1 MSKNSTSQKSM
12 RYEIPEIMPV
22 LPVRNIVLFPMI
34 SVPMMIGRPRSI
46 KLIDDVLLSNRFVT
60 VVAQRDPEIEDPSKE
75 DLYDVGCVGI
85 ILKMVRYPDGQMRT
99 LIQGVARAK
108 IEEFVSTEPY
118 FTARVSQIKEH
129 LESTSASDAKLNLLK
144 KRFQILS
151 EHPQVISR
159 ELVSSVLSSNDLSFL
174 TDIIA
179 VNLNLKLSEL
189 QYLLA
194 EGDINNRVDIVMQ
207 YLNKEIEVMEI
218 GSKIQNDVRQQIDRS
233 QREYY
238 LREQLKAIKKEL
250 GDEDGEQEIQEFK
263 DKLMKLRLPDEVRKE
278 AERELSRM
286 ERMHPESA
294 EYTVSRTYLDWIC
307 ELPWNISTQDN
318 LDIENVKKI
327 LDEDHYGLE
336 RVKDR
341 IVEYLAVRRLKDDMK
356 GPILCFVGPPGV
368 GKTSLGRSI
377 ARAIGRKF
385 ERLSLGGIKDEAEIR
400 GHRRTY
406 VGALPG
412 RIIRALRK
420 VGSDNPIIML
430 DEVDKLGMD
439 FRGDPSSALLEVL
452 DPEQNNTFT
461 DHYLDVPFDLSKVLF
476 ITTANLVDPI
486 PPPLLD
492 RMEVIELPGY
502 IVEEKLMIARNHLIP
517 KQIRENGLTDA
528 IIEFGDDAVLK
539 IINSY
544 TREAG
549 VRNLE
554 RVIASVCRKIAR
566 NVAMGDKNK
575 AYVSEEKIVE
585 LLGPPKHFSEILER
599 TDIPGV
605 AIGLA
610 WTPVG
615 GEILFIEA
623 TMMKG
628 SRGFSLTGK
637 LGEVMSESAQA
648 ALAYIRSNARRFGI
662 DEDFF
667 QKGDIHVHIPAGAIP
682 KDGPSAGITIA
693 VAIVSLLT
701 GKLVRSDTAMT
712 GEITLRGKVLPV
724 GGIKE
729 KVLAA
734 ARMGISRIIL
744 PKYNEADLADIPE
757 NIRAKLQFIPVTAM
771 DEVLKNSIVDFS
783 LLESQP
789 SDTKRDGRRQRNRQ
803 A

>member
-1 MSKNSTSQKSM
+1 MSKGSGVSKGFK
-12 RYEIPEIMPV
+12 YEIPEKLPV
-22 LPVRNIVLFPMI
+22 LPVRNIVLFPMT
-34 SVPMMIGRPRSI
+34 SMPMMIGRQKSI
-46 KLIDDVLLSNRFVT
+46 KLIDDVLVTNRFVAI
-60 VVAQRDPEIEDPSKE
+60 VAQKDPEIEDPKE
-75 DLYDVGCVGI
+75 SDLYDVGCAGI
-85 ILKMVRYPDGQMRT
+85 VLKMMKFPDGQMRT
-99 LIQGVARAK
+99 LIQGISRIK
-108 IEEFVSTEPY
+108 IEEFLESEPY
-118 FTARVSQIKEH
+118 FTARISQIKESFNPEPDAQNEIITVKKKFSILADH
-129 LESTSASDAKLNLLK
+129 SPVIQKDLVNTVIASEDPG
-144 KRFQILS
+144 FI
-151 EHPQVISR
+151 
-159 ELVSSVLSSNDLSFL
+159 
-174 TDIIA
+174 TDVVA
-179 VNLNLKLSEL
+179 LNLNLKLQEL
-189 QYLLA
+189 QEFLA
-194 EGDINNRVDIVMQ
+194 EGNINKRLNRV
-207 YLNKEIEVMEI
+207 LEHLEREVEMLEL
-218 GSKIQNDVRQQIDRS
+218 GNKIQDNVRQQIDKS

-250 GDEDGEQEIQEFK
+250 GDDEGERDIQELRE
-263 DKLMKLRLPDEVRKE
+263 KLSKLNLPEEVRKE
-278 AERELSRM
+278 AERELARM
-286 ERMHPESA
+286 EKMHPESA

-307 ELPWNISTQDN
+307 ELPWNISTRDN

-327 LDEDHYGLE
+327 LDEDHYGLDK
-336 RVKDR
+336 VKDR
-341 IVEYLAVRRLKDDMK
+341 IIEYLAVRKLKDDMK

-377 ARAIGRKF
+377 ARAMGRKF
-385 ERLSLGGIKDEAEIR
+385 ERLSLGGIRDEAEIR

-420 VGSDNPIIML
+420 VGSNNPVIML

-439 FRGDPSSALLEVL
+439 FRGDPASALLEVL

-476 ITTANLVDPI
+476 ITTANLIDPI

-492 RMEVIELPGY
+492 RMEVIEIPGY
-502 IVEEKLMIARNHLIP
+502 ILEEKHMIARRHLIP
-517 KQIRENGLTDA
+517 KQIRENGLSQDLIEFEDSGIYK
-528 IIEFGDDAVLK
+528 IIE
-539 IINSY
+539 SY

-554 RVIASVCRKIAR
+554 RVIATICRKVAR
-566 NVAMGDKNK
+566 NVAMGKGSKEIVD
-575 AYVSEEKIVE
+575 EKKVVE
-585 LLGPPKHFSEILER
+585 LLGPEKHFSEIVER
-599 TDIPGV
+599 TNIPGV

-623 TMMKG
+623 TRMKG
-628 SRGFSLTGK
+628 SRGFTLTGK

-648 ALAYIRSNARRFGI
+648 ALAYIRSNAKRFGI

-693 VAIVSLLT
+693 TAIVSLLT
-701 GKLVRSDTAMT
+701 HKLVRSDTAMT

-734 ARMGISRIIL
+734 ARTGITRIIL
-744 PKYNEADLADIPE
+744 PKYNESDLADIPE
-757 NIRAKLQFIPVTAM
+757 NIRSKLTFIPVSTI
-771 DEVLKNSIVDFS
+771 DEVLINAINDFDIRD
-783 LLESQP
+783 
-789 SDTKRDGRRQRNRQ
+789 SDERKRRSKPKDK
-803 A
+803 

>member
-1 MSKNSTSQKSM
+1 MSKSSTISKGLK
-12 RYEIPEIMPV
+12 YEIPEKIPV
-22 LPVRNIVLFPMI
+22 LPVRNIVLFPML
-34 SVPMMIGRPRSI
+34 SMPMMIGRQKSV
-46 KLIDDVLLSNRFVT
+46 KLIDDVLITNRFVAI
-60 VVAQRDPEIEDPSKE
+60 VAQKDPDIEDPKE
-75 DLYDVGCVGI
+75 SDLYDVGCVGI
-85 ILKMVRYPDGQMRT
+85 VLKMMKYPDGQMRT
-99 LIQGVARAK
+99 LIQGISRIK
-108 IEEFVSTEPY
+108 IEEFLGSDPY
-118 FTARVSQIKEH
+118 FTARISQIKEDFTAGPDSQ
-129 LESTSASDAKLNLLK
+129 EKLVDLK
-144 KRFQILS
+144 KKFSVLADNS
-151 EHPQVISR
+151 PVIQKD
-159 ELVSSVLSSNDLSFL
+159 LVSTVMDNDDPSFL
-174 TDIIA
+174 TDVVAI
-179 VNLNLKLSEL
+179 NLNLKLPQLQEL
-189 QYLLA
+189 LG
-194 EGDINNRVDIVMQ
+194 EGNINLRLEKILDYMNR
-207 YLNKEIEVMEI
+207 EIDMLEL
-218 GSKIQNDVRQQIDRS
+218 GNKIQDNVKQQIDKS

-250 GDEDGEQEIQEFK
+250 GDDDGEQDIQELK
-263 DKLMKLRLPDEVRKE
+263 DKLSRLNLPEEVRKE

-286 ERMHPESA
+286 EKMHPESA

-318 LDIENVKKI
+318 LDVDYVKKI

-336 RVKDR
+336 KVKDR
-341 IVEYLAVRRLKDDMK
+341 IIEYLAVRKLKDDMK

-368 GKTSLGRSI
+368 GKTSLGKSI
-377 ARAIGRKF
+377 ARAMGRKF
-385 ERLSLGGIKDEAEIR
+385 ERLSLGGIRDEAEIR

-420 VGSDNPIIML
+420 VGSNNPIIML

-439 FRGDPSSALLEVL
+439 FRGDPASALLEVL

-476 ITTANLVDPI
+476 ITTANLMDPI

-492 RMEVIELPGY
+492 RMEVIEIPGY
-502 IVEEKLMIARNHLIP
+502 ILEEKQMIAKRHLIP
-517 KQIRENGLTDA
+517 KQIRENGLSQDLLEFEDSGIMK
-528 IIEFGDDAVLK
+528 IIE
-539 IINSY
+539 SY

-554 RVIASVCRKIAR
+554 RVIATICRKIAR
-566 NVAMGDKNK
+566 NVAMGRK
-575 AYVSEEKIVE
+575 EKETINEKRVIE
-585 LLGPPKHFSEILER
+585 LLGPEKHFSEIIER
-599 TDIPGV
+599 TNIPGV

-623 TMMKG
+623 IRMKG
-628 SRGFSLTGK
+628 ARGFSLTGK

-648 ALAYIRSNARRFGI
+648 ALAYIRSNATRFGI

-693 VAIVSLLT
+693 TAIVSLLT
-701 GKLVRSDTAMT
+701 HKLIRSDTAMT

-757 NIRAKLQFIPVTAM
+757 NIRSKLTFIPVSTI
-771 DEVLKNSIVDFS
+771 DEVLKNAISDFTIV
-783 LLESQP
+783 ENGA
-789 SDTKRDGRRQRNRQ
+789 KRERRNSKNQKR
-803 A
+803 

>member
-1 MSKNSTSQKSM
+1 MSKNPASQKIK
-12 RYEIPEIMPV
+12 YEIPEKMPV
-22 LPVRNIVLFPMI
+22 LPVRNIVLFPMV
-34 SVPMMIGRPRSI
+34 SMPMMIGREKSI
-46 KLIDDVLLSNRFVT
+46 RLIDDVLVSNRFVAI
-60 VVAQRDPEIEDPSKE
+60 VAQKDPDIEDPKE
-75 DLYDVGCVGI
+75 SDLYRVGCVGI
-85 ILKMVRYPDGQMRT
+85 VLKMMKFPDGQMRT
-99 LIQGVARAK
+99 LIQGIAR
-108 IEEFVSTEPY
+108 INVEEFLSSEPY
-118 FTARVSQIKEH
+118 FTARISQIR
-129 LESTSASDAKLNLLK
+129 ESFEQSGNAQVQISALK
-144 KRFQILS
+144 RSFQILS
-151 EHPQVISR
+151 DHSPIIPK
-159 ELVSSVLSSNDLSFL
+159 ELVNTVINSDDPSFL

-179 VNLNLKLSEL
+179 INLNLKLPEL
-189 QYLLA
+189 QELLA
-194 EGDINNRVDIVMQ
+194 EGDVNKRIEKVLNHLNR
-207 YLNKEIEVMEI
+207 EIEVLEL
-218 GSKIQNDVRQQIDRS
+218 GNKIQDNVRRQIDRS

-250 GDEDGEQEIQEFK
+250 GDDDGEQEIQEFREK
-263 DKLMKLRLPDEVRKE
+263 IEKLGLPEEVRKE

-286 ERMHPESA
+286 EKMHPESA

-307 ELPWNISTQDN
+307 ALPWNVSTEDN
-318 LDIENVKKI
+318 LDIENVKRI
-327 LDEDHYGLE
+327 LDEDHFGLE
-336 RVKDR
+336 KVKDR
-341 IVEYLAVRRLKDDMK
+341 IIEYLAVRRLKSDMR

-377 ARAIGRKF
+377 ARAMGRKF
-385 ERLSLGGIKDEAEIR
+385 ERLSLGGIRDEAEIR

-420 VGSDNPIIML
+420 VGSNNPIIML

-439 FRGDPSSALLEVL
+439 FRGDPASALLEVL
-452 DPEQNNTFT
+452 DPEQNFSFT

-476 ITTANLVDPI
+476 ITTANLMDPI
-486 PPPLLD
+486 PAPLLD
-492 RMEVIELPGY
+492 RMEIIEIPGY
-502 IVEEKLMIARNHLIP
+502 IVEEKLMIAKKHLIP
-517 KQIRENGLTDA
+517 KQIRENGLSNELIEFTDEA
-528 IIEFGDDAVLK
+528 IIK
-539 IINSY
+539 IITSY

-566 NVAMGDKNK
+566 NVAMGKKDK
-575 AYVSEEKIVE
+575 ALIDEKMLVE
-585 LLGPPKHFSEILER
+585 LLGPEKHFSEIVER

-623 TMMKG
+623 TKMKG
-628 SRGFSLTGK
+628 SKGFSLTGK

-648 ALAYIRSNARRFGI
+648 ALAYIRSNASKFGI

-667 QKGDIHVHIPAGAIP
+667 EKGDIHVHIPAGAIP

-693 VAIVSLLT
+693 TAIVSLLT

-734 ARMGISRIIL
+734 ARMGITRIIL
-744 PKYNEADLADIPE
+744 PKNNEADLADIPE
-757 NIRAKLQFIPVTAM
+757 NIRSKLTFIPVSSM
-771 DEVLKNSIVDFS
+771 DEVLKNAIVGFEPTMS
-783 LLESQP
+783 TGEENKRCV
-789 SDTKRDGRRQRNRQ
+789 TKKKSK
-803 A
+803 

>member
-1 MSKNSTSQKSM
+1 MSKNSPSQKGM
-12 RYEIPEIMPV
+12 RYEIPEIIPV
-22 LPVRNIVLFPMI
+22 LPVRNIILFPMI
-34 SVPMMIGRPRSI
+34 SMPMMIGRQRSI

-75 DLYDVGCVGI
+75 DLYDIGCVGI
-85 ILKMVRYPDGQMRT
+85 VLKMVRYPDGQTRT

-129 LESTSASDAKLNLLK
+129 LESTFASDAKLSALK
-144 KRFQILS
+144 RSFQILS
-151 EHPQVISR
+151 EHSQVIPKD
-159 ELVSSVLSSNDLSFL
+159 LVNSVLSNDDPSFL

-179 VNLNLKLSEL
+179 INLNLKLSEL
-189 QYLLA
+189 QYLLG
-194 EGDINNRVDIVMQ
+194 EGNINNRVDMVMQ
-207 YLNKEIEVMEI
+207 YLNKEIEVMEL
-218 GSKIQNDVRQQIDRS
+218 GSKIQNDVRRQIDRS

-250 GDEDGEQEIQEFK
+250 GDEDDEQEVQEFK
-263 DKLMKLRLPDEVRKE
+263 DKLMRLRLPDEVRKE

-294 EYTVSRTYLDWIC
+294 EYTVTRTYLDWIC

-318 LDIENVKKI
+318 LDVENVKKI

-336 RVKDR
+336 KVKDR

-439 FRGDPSSALLEVL
+439 FRGDPASALLEVL

-476 ITTANLVDPI
+476 ITTANLIDPI

-502 IVEEKLMIARNHLIP
+502 IVEEKLMIAKNHLIP
-517 KQIRENGLTDA
+517 KQIRENGLADA
-528 IIEFGDDAVLK
+528 LIEFGDDAVLK

-554 RVIASVCRKIAR
+554 RVIATVCRKVAR
-566 NVAMGDKNK
+566 NVAMGDRNK
-575 AYVSEEKIVE
+575 TYVDEEKATE
-585 LLGPPKHFSEILER
+585 LLGPAKHFSEILER
-599 TDIPGV
+599 TDVHGV

-623 TMMKG
+623 TRMKG

-693 VAIVSLLT
+693 TAIVSLLT

-744 PKYNEADLADIPE
+744 PKYNEPDLADIPE
-757 NIRAKLQFIPVTAM
+757 NIRAKLQFIPVMAM

-789 SDTKRDGRRQRNRQ
+789 SDTKKNGRKQRNR
-803 A
+803 

>member
-1 MSKNSTSQKSM
+1 LK
-12 RYEIPEIMPV
+12 YEIPEKIPV
-22 LPVRNIVLFPMI
+22 LPVRNIVLFPML
-34 SVPMMIGRPRSI
+34 SMPMMIGRQKSV
-46 KLIDDVLLSNRFVT
+46 KLIDDVLITNRFVAI
-60 VVAQRDPEIEDPSKE
+60 VAQKDPDIEDPKE
-75 DLYDVGCVGI
+75 SDLYDVGCVGI
-85 ILKMVRYPDGQMRT
+85 VLKMMKYPDGQMRT
-99 LIQGVARAK
+99 LIQGISRIK
-108 IEEFVSTEPY
+108 IEEFLGSDPY
-118 FTARVSQIKEH
+118 FTARISQIKEDFTAGPDSQ
-129 LESTSASDAKLNLLK
+129 EKLVDLK
-144 KRFQILS
+144 KKFSVLADNS
-151 EHPQVISR
+151 PVIQKD
-159 ELVSSVLSSNDLSFL
+159 LVSTVMDNDDPSFL
-174 TDIIA
+174 TDVVAI
-179 VNLNLKLSEL
+179 NLNLKLPQLQEL
-189 QYLLA
+189 LG
-194 EGDINNRVDIVMQ
+194 EGNINLRLEKILDYMNR
-207 YLNKEIEVMEI
+207 EIDMLEL
-218 GSKIQNDVRQQIDRS
+218 GNKIQDNVKQQIDKS

-250 GDEDGEQEIQEFK
+250 GDDDGEQDIQELK
-263 DKLMKLRLPDEVRKE
+263 DKLSRLNLPEEVRKE

-286 ERMHPESA
+286 EKMHPESA

-318 LDIENVKKI
+318 LDVDYVKKI

-336 RVKDR
+336 KVKDR
-341 IVEYLAVRRLKDDMK
+341 IIEYLAVRKLKDDMK

-368 GKTSLGRSI
+368 GKTSLGKSI
-377 ARAIGRKF
+377 ARAMGRKF
-385 ERLSLGGIKDEAEIR
+385 ERLSLGGIRDEAEIR

-420 VGSDNPIIML
+420 VGSNNPIIML

-439 FRGDPSSALLEVL
+439 FRGDPASALLEVL

-476 ITTANLVDPI
+476 ITTANLMDPI

-492 RMEVIELPGY
+492 RMEVIEIPGY
-502 IVEEKLMIARNHLIP
+502 ILEEKQMIAKRHLIP
-517 KQIRENGLTDA
+517 KQIRENGLSQDLLEFEDSGIMK
-528 IIEFGDDAVLK
+528 IIE
-539 IINSY
+539 SY

-554 RVIASVCRKIAR
+554 RVIATICRKIAR
-566 NVAMGDKNK
+566 NVAMGRK
-575 AYVSEEKIVE
+575 EKETINEKRVIE
-585 LLGPPKHFSEILER
+585 LLGPEKHFSEIIER
-599 TDIPGV
+599 TNIPGV

-623 TMMKG
+623 IRMKG
-628 SRGFSLTGK
+628 ARGFSLTGK

-648 ALAYIRSNARRFGI
+648 ALAYIRSNATRFGI

-693 VAIVSLLT
+693 TAIVSLLT
-701 GKLVRSDTAMT
+701 HKLIRSDTAMT

-757 NIRAKLQFIPVTAM
+757 NIRSKLTFIPVSTI
-771 DEVLKNSIVDFS
+771 DEVLKNAISDFTIV
-783 LLESQP
+783 ENGA
-789 SDTKRDGRRQRNRQ
+789 KRERRNSKNQKR
-803 A
+803 

>member
-1 MSKNSTSQKSM
+1 MSKNSGLETGM
-12 RYEIPEIMPV
+12 RYKIPETIPV
-22 LPVRNIVLFPMI
+22 LPVRNIVLFPML
-34 SVPMMIGRPRSI
+34 SMPMMIGRQKSI
-46 KLIDDVLLSNRFVT
+46 KLIDDVLVSNRFVAI
-60 VVAQRDPEIEDPSKE
+60 VAQKDPDIEDPKE
-75 DLYDVGCVGI
+75 DDLYDVGCVGI
-85 ILKMVRYPDGQMRT
+85 VLKMMKYPDGQMRT
-99 LIQGVARAK
+99 LIQGISRVR
-108 IEEFVSTEPY
+108 IEQFVSKEPY
-118 FTARVSQIKEH
+118 FTARISQIKEYY
-129 LESTSASDAKLNLLK
+129 EASDKYKEKLVEIK
-144 KRFQILS
+144 KNFNMLA
-151 EHPQVISR
+151 EHMPNMQR
-159 ELVSSVLSSNDLSFL
+159 ELFSAIMTSEDPSFL

-179 VNLNLKLSEL
+179 LNLNLKLSDLQELLKEENINKRVDKIL
-189 QYLLA
+189 QY
-194 EGDINNRVDIVMQ
+194 IKN
-207 YLNKEIEVMEI
+207 EIELLEI
-218 GSKIQNDVRQQIDRS
+218 GNKIQNDVKQQIDRS

-250 GDEDGEQEIQEFK
+250 GDEDDEQDIREIRE
-263 DKLMKLRLPDEVRKE
+263 KLAKLQLPDEVRKE

-286 ERMHPESA
+286 EKMHPESA

-307 ELPWNISTQDN
+307 ELPWNVSTKDN
-318 LDIENVKKI
+318 LDVENVKKI
-327 LDEDHYGLE
+327 LDEDHYGLDKI
-336 RVKDR
+336 KDR
-341 IVEYLAVRRLKDDMK
+341 IVEYLAVRKLKDDMK

-377 ARAIGRKF
+377 ARALGRKF
-385 ERLSLGGIKDEAEIR
+385 ERLSLGGIRDEAEIR

-439 FRGDPSSALLEVL
+439 FRGDPASALLEVL
-452 DPEQNNTFT
+452 DPEQNYSFT

-476 ITTANLVDPI
+476 ITTANLIDPI

-492 RMEVIELPGY
+492 RMELIELPGY
-502 IVEEKLMIARNHLIP
+502 IIEEKVMIAKNHLIP
-517 KQIRENGLTDA
+517 KQIRENGLSDRL
-528 IIEFGDDAVLK
+528 IEFGDDAILK
-539 IINSY
+539 IISTY

-554 RVIASVCRKIAR
+554 RVIATVCRKVAR
-566 NVAMGDKNK
+566 NVAMGESNK
-575 AYVSEEKIVE
+575 TYIDEKKVSD
-585 LLGPPKHFSEILER
+585 LLGPGKHFSEILER

-623 TMMKG
+623 TRMKG
-628 SRGFSLTGK
+628 ARGFTLTGK

-648 ALAYIRSNARRFGI
+648 ALAYIRSNARRIGV

-667 QKGDIHVHIPAGAIP
+667 QKEDIHVHIPAGAIP

-693 VAIVSLLT
+693 TAIVSLLT

-744 PKYNEADLADIPE
+744 PRYNEADLADIPE
-757 NIRAKLQFIPVTAM
+757 NIRSKLQFILVTSI
-771 DEVLKNSIVDFS
+771 DEVLKNSINDFDI
-783 LLESQP
+783 P
-789 SDTKRDGRRQRNRQ
+789 DGHNKIEKKNGRKNKK
-803 A
+803 

>member
-1 MSKNSTSQKSM
+1 MSKNSGFQKGL
-12 RYEIPEIMPV
+12 RYDIPERLPI
-22 LPVRNIVLFPMI
+22 LPVRNIVLFPML
-34 SVPMMIGRPRSI
+34 SMPMMIGRKKSI
-46 KLIDDVLLSNRFVT
+46 RLIDDVLTGNRFVGI
-60 VVAQRDPEIEDPSKE
+60 VAQKDPDIEDPKEE
-75 DLYDVGCVGI
+75 DLYRVGCVGI
-85 ILKMVRYPDGQMRT
+85 VLKMMKFPDGQMRT
-99 LIQGVARAK
+99 LIQGISRIK
-108 IEEFVSTEPY
+108 IDEILSSEPY
-118 FTARVSQIKEH
+118 FTAKISQIKEVY
-129 LESTSASDAKLNLLK
+129 ENTAEIQKKIDELK
-144 KRFQILS
+144 RDFNFLV
-151 EHPQVISR
+151 EHSPLIQKDI
-159 ELVSSVLSSNDLSFL
+159 VSSIASSDDPSFL
-174 TDIIA
+174 VDIIA
-179 VNLNLKLSEL
+179 INLNLKLAEL
-189 QYLLA
+189 QQIL
-194 EGDINNRVDIVMQ
+194 EEENVNKRIDIV
-207 YLNKEIEVMEI
+207 LGHLRREIELIEI
-218 GSKIQNDVRQQIDRS
+218 GTKIQDDVRKQIDRS

-250 GDEDGEQEIQEFK
+250 GDDDSEQEIQEFRE
-263 DKLMKLRLPDEVRKE
+263 KLSRLNLPEEVRKE

-286 ERMHPESA
+286 EKMHPESA

-307 ELPWNISTQDN
+307 ELPWNISTEDN

-336 RVKDR
+336 KVKDR
-341 IVEYLAVRRLKDDMK
+341 IIEYLAVRRLKADMR

-377 ARAIGRKF
+377 ARAMGRKF
-385 ERLSLGGIKDEAEIR
+385 ERLSLGGIRDEAEIR

-420 VGSDNPIIML
+420 VGSNNPIIML

-439 FRGDPSSALLEVL
+439 FRGDPASALLEVL
-452 DPEQNNTFT
+452 DPEQNFSFT

-476 ITTANLVDPI
+476 ITTANLIDPI

-492 RMEVIELPGY
+492 RMEIIEIPGY
-502 IVEEKLMIARNHLIP
+502 IVEEKLMIAKKHLIP
-517 KQIRENGLTDA
+517 KQVKENGLTEDLISFTDEA
-528 IIEFGDDAVLK
+528 IIKV
-539 IINSY
+539 ISSY

-554 RVIASVCRKIAR
+554 RVIASVCRKVAR
-566 NVAMGDKNK
+566 NVAMGNR
-575 AYVSEEKIVE
+575 EKVVVDEKRLVE
-585 LLGPPKHFSEILER
+585 LLGPEKYYSELIER

-623 TMMKG
+623 TRMKG
-628 SRGFSLTGK
+628 SKGFSLTGK

-648 ALAYIRSNARRFGI
+648 ALAYIRANASRFGI
-662 DEDFF
+662 KEDFF
-667 QKGDIHVHIPAGAIP
+667 EKGDIHVHIPAGAIP

-693 VAIVSLLT
+693 TAIVSLLT

-744 PKYNEADLADIPE
+744 PKNNESDLADIPE
-757 NIRAKLQFIPVTAM
+757 NIRSKLTFIPVSTM
-771 DEVLKNSIVDFS
+771 EEVLTNAIVDF
-783 LLESQP
+783 EIRDTANKRSQ
-789 SDTKRDGRRQRNRQ
+789 R
-803 A
+803 

>member
-1 MSKNSTSQKSM
+1 MNKNSGFPKGLK
-12 RYEIPEIMPV
+12 YEIPEKIPV
-22 LPVRNIVLFPMI
+22 LPVRNIVLFPMV
-34 SVPMMIGRPRSI
+34 SMPMMIGREKSI
-46 KLIDDVLLSNRFVT
+46 KLIDDVLVSNRFVAI
-60 VVAQRDPEIEDPSKE
+60 VAQKDPDIEDPQE
-75 DLYDVGCVGI
+75 TDLYRVGCVGI
-85 ILKMVRYPDGQMRT
+85 VLKMMKFPDGQIRT
-99 LIQGVARAK
+99 LIQGISRVN
-108 IEEFVSTEPY
+108 IDEFLSSEPY
-118 FTARVSQIKEH
+118 FTARISQIKE
-129 LESTSASDAKLNLLK
+129 SFDYSGDSQAKINALK
-144 KRFQILS
+144 KSFQILS
-151 EHPQVISR
+151 ERSPIISK
-159 ELVSSVLSSNDLSFL
+159 ELLGNIMTSDDPSFL

-179 VNLNLKLSEL
+179 INLNLKLPEL
-189 QYLLA
+189 QELLS
-194 EGDINNRVDIVMQ
+194 EGNVNNRIEKV
-207 YLNKEIEVMEI
+207 LNNLNREIEMQEL
-218 GSKIQNDVRQQIDRS
+218 GNKIQDNVRQQIDRS

-250 GDEDGEQEIQEFK
+250 GDEDDEQEIQEIK
-263 DKLMKLRLPDEVRKE
+263 EKLAKLDLPDEVRKE

-286 ERMHPESA
+286 EKMHPESA

-307 ELPWNISTQDN
+307 ELPWNISTQDDLN
-318 LDIENVKKI
+318 VDNVKKT

-336 RVKDR
+336 KVKDR
-341 IVEYLAVRRLKDDMK
+341 IIEYLAVRKLKDDMR

-377 ARAIGRKF
+377 ARAMGRKF
-385 ERLSLGGIKDEAEIR
+385 ERLSLGGIRDEAEIR

-420 VGSDNPIIML
+420 VGSNNPIIML

-452 DPEQNNTFT
+452 DPEQNFSFT

-476 ITTANLVDPI
+476 ITTANLMDPI
-486 PPPLLD
+486 PMPLLD
-492 RMEVIELPGY
+492 RMEIIEIPGY
-502 IVEEKLMIARNHLIP
+502 IIDEKLMIAKNHLIP
-517 KQIRENGLTDA
+517 KQVRENGLTEELISFTDEA
-528 IIEFGDDAVLK
+528 IMK
-539 IINSY
+539 IISSY

-566 NVAMGDKNK
+566 NVAMGNK
-575 AYVSEEKIVE
+575 EKTIVDEKKLLE
-585 LLGPPKHFSEILER
+585 LLGPEKHFSEIVER

-623 TMMKG
+623 TRMKG

-648 ALAYIRSNARRFGI
+648 ALAYIRTNAQKFGI
-662 DEDFF
+662 AEDFF
-667 QKGDIHVHIPAGAIP
+667 EKGDIHVHIPAGAIP

-693 VAIVSLLT
+693 TAIVSLLT

-734 ARMGISRIIL
+734 ARMGIKRIIL
-744 PKYNEADLADIPE
+744 PKYNEADLADIPDH
-757 NIRAKLQFIPVTAM
+757 IRSRLEFIPVSSM
-771 DEVLKNSIVDFS
+771 EEVLMNAITNFAIIGSLKNKFKKERIV
-783 LLESQP
+783 
-789 SDTKRDGRRQRNRQ
+789 KNK
-803 A
+803 

>member
-1 MSKNSTSQKSM
+1 
-12 RYEIPEIMPV
+12 
-22 LPVRNIVLFPMI
+22 
-34 SVPMMIGRPRSI
+34 
-46 KLIDDVLLSNRFVT
+46 
-60 VVAQRDPEIEDPSKE
+60 
-75 DLYDVGCVGI
+75 
-85 ILKMVRYPDGQMRT
+85 GQMRT
-99 LIQGVARAK
+99 LIQGISR
-108 IEEFVSTEPY
+108 INIDEFLSSEPY
-118 FTARVSQIKEH
+118 FTARVSQIR
-129 LESTSASDAKLNLLK
+129 ESFDYSEESQDKISALK
-144 KRFQILS
+144 KSFHILAEKS
-151 EHPQVISR
+151 PIIQK
-159 ELVSSVLSSNDLSFL
+159 ELVNTVMTSDDPSFL

-179 VNLNLKLSEL
+179 INLNLKLPEL
-189 QYLLA
+189 QELLS
-194 EGDINNRVDIVMQ
+194 EGNINKRLERVLDNLNR
-207 YLNKEIEVMEI
+207 EVEVLEL
-218 GSKIQNDVRQQIDRS
+218 GNKIQDNVRQQIDRS

-238 LREQLKAIKKEL
+238 LREQLKAIRKEL
-250 GDEDGEQEIQEFK
+250 GDDDEEQEIQELREK
-263 DKLMKLRLPDEVRKE
+263 IKKLGLPDEVRKE

-286 ERMHPESA
+286 EKMHPESA

-307 ELPWNISTQDN
+307 ELPWNVSTDDN
-318 LDIENVKKI
+318 LDVENVKKI
-327 LDEDHYGLE
+327 LDEDHFGLE
-336 RVKDR
+336 KVKDR
-341 IVEYLAVRRLKDDMK
+341 IIEYLAVRKLKSDMR

-385 ERLSLGGIKDEAEIR
+385 ERLSLGGIRDEAEIR

-420 VGSDNPIIML
+420 VGSNNPIIML

-439 FRGDPSSALLEVL
+439 FRGDPASALLEVL
-452 DPEQNNTFT
+452 DPEQNYSFT
-461 DHYLDVPFDLSKVLF
+461 DHYLDVPFDLSRVLF
-476 ITTANLVDPI
+476 ITTANLMDPI

-492 RMEVIELPGY
+492 RMEVIEIPGY
-502 IVEEKLMIARNHLIP
+502 IVEEKLMIAKNHLIP
-517 KQIRENGLTDA
+517 KQVRENGLTDEL
-528 IIEFGDDAVLK
+528 IKFTDDAVIK
-539 IINSY
+539 IISSY

-554 RVIASVCRKIAR
+554 RVIATVSRKVAR
-566 NVAMGDKNK
+566 NVAMGNKNL
-575 AYVSEEKIVE
+575 VVVDEKKLGE
-585 LLGPPKHFSEILER
+585 LLGPEKHFSEILER

-623 TMMKG
+623 TRMKG
-628 SRGFSLTGK
+628 GKGFSLTGK

-648 ALAYIRSNARRFGI
+648 ALAYIRSNASRFGI

-667 QKGDIHVHIPAGAIP
+667 EKGDIHVHIPAGAIP

-693 VAIVSLLT
+693 TAIVSLLT
-701 GKLVRSDTAMT
+701 GRLVRSDTAMT

-744 PKYNEADLADIPE
+744 PKNNEADLADIPE
-757 NIRAKLQFIPVTAM
+757 NIRSKLTFIPVGTM
-771 DEVLKNSIVDFS
+771 EDVLKNAIADFELKDS
-783 LLESQP
+783 PKDKEIRSQI
-789 SDTKRDGRRQRNRQ
+789 KKLKK
-803 A
+803 